1 MKLSPLSS
9 PDLETVRSNALY
21 LLSEA
26 LESIHRKDPYEQSG
40 RPYIEVAYFYRRMAL
55 CELLSDARV
64 DRFFVLLCKSA
75 QARRHFLQLVAHG
88 HPASKSY
95 TCASKNFSFMDALAA
110 DQLPLA
116 AEVARLTRARHEPSC
131 EYEEDFLFHC
141 FLHRFT
147 LNLQTPG
154 AFELQSLLARWR
166 AVLQD
171 GPTCHLEL
179 CQALF
184 DRNARQFNQA
194 LGDAITQRTEAFEK
208 QKRELESRE
217 AALTEHFI
225 YVTGLALLRLA
236 ELCGLE
242 TYREYPTIPR
252 LVRVAPSSQPLP
264 LEALTTP
271 EAGLP
276 A

>member
-1 MKLSPLSS
+1 M
-9 PDLETVRSNALY
+9 RSNALY

-26 LESIHRKDPYEQSG
+26 LESIQRKDPYEQSG
-40 RPYIEVAYFYRRMAL
+40 RPYVEVAYFYRRMAL

-75 QARRHFLQLVAHG
+75 QVRRHFLQLVANG
-88 HPASKSY
+88 HPAIKTY

-110 DQLPLA
+110 GQIPLA
-116 AEVARLTRARHEPSC
+116 AQVARLTQERHEPSC
-131 EYEEDFLFHC
+131 EYEEDFLFHN

-147 LNLQTPG
+147 MNLQAPG
-154 AFELQSLLARWR
+154 AFDAQSLLARWK

-171 GPTCHLEL
+171 GTTYHFEL
-179 CQALF
+179 CQALL
-184 DRNARQFNQA
+184 DRNARRFNQS
-194 LGDAITQRTEAFEK
+194 LGDAITQRTETFEK
-208 QKRELESRE
+208 QKRETDTRE
-217 AALTEHFI
+217 AALTERFI

-252 LVRVAPSSQPLP
+252 LVRVAPSSKPLP
-264 LEALTTP
+264 LDAWTTP